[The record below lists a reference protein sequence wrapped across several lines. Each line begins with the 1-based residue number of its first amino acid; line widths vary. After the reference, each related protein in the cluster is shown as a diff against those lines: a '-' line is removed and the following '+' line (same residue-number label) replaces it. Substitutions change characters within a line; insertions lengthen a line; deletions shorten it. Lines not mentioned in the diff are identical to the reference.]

1 MTGKGTGAIA
11 TIQLSGGAAQV
22 ILQQVFKPAGSKPA
36 EFRPGRILL
45 GTIDDG
51 DQTIDQVTIG
61 CEAANRFAI
70 NCHGN
75 PLIVEMIMQLLRRC
89 GAELVTAEQLIAAV
103 VLSEKPPST
112 IHVEAKLAL
121 LRARTV
127 SGAKVLANQ
136 TETGLFQK
144 ATQWLRNIDILSP
157 GQIAAQAEQTLQ
169 ESQRARLI
177 IFGCT
182 AVLAGPPNTG
192 KSTLLNYLSG
202 RQKAIVTN
210 IAGTTR
216 DWVSAQIQIE
226 PLALTLID
234 TAGLVQDLGTV
245 HADAADTAA
254 QAKTRQI
261 VQRADLVLLV
271 LDNNR
276 SSGQLDE
283 SLLKIIAGKKVLTI
297 LNKSDLPV
305 RFDPAGLP
313 DDLRDIVLISAKF
326 GTGIKELTEKICQ
339 VCNVDKF
346 DLKTPVCFTE
356 RQENLLQQLTRA
368 ESKQRE
374 VSVITEL
381 LKGPLGV

>member
-1 MTGKGTGAIA
+1 M
-11 TIQLSGGAAQV
+11 
-22 ILQQVFKPAGSKPA
+22 
-36 EFRPGRILL
+36 
-45 GTIDDG
+45 
-51 DQTIDQVTIG
+51 
-61 CEAANRFAI
+61 
-70 NCHGN
+70 
-75 PLIVEMIMQLLRRC
+75 
-89 GAELVTAEQLIAAV
+89 
-103 VLSEKPPST
+103 
-112 IHVEAKLAL
+112 
-121 LRARTV
+121 
-127 SGAKVLANQ
+127 
-136 TETGLFQK
+136 FQK